1 MEMSLAQKYGGAVP
15 RYTSYPTAPHFSTEV
30 GAGIYAD
37 WLGHVGDG
45 DAASLYM
52 HVPFCQAMCWYCG
65 CFTKVVNRYGPV
77 SDYVN
82 ALLAETDIVR
92 GALGGEPDV
101 RFIHWGGGSPTILS
115 ANDFGRIVAR
125 LHRNFR
131 ISDSAEIALEM
142 DPRTTTQAYVR
153 ALAHAGVNRVSIGV
167 QDFDLTVQQA
177 INRVQP
183 FDITA
188 RVVDWLRD
196 AGINAVN
203 LDLMYGLPYQTEALI
218 ASMTEKALSLAP
230 TRIALFGYAHVP
242 WMKAHQR
249 LIDEAALPDLEA
261 RWRQAKLAADMLQD
275 AGYVR
280 IGLDHFA
287 HPDDPLAKPDVGAV
301 RRNFQGYTTDDAGSL
316 IGFGASAIGTLPNG
330 YVQNVA
336 SIKSYR
342 ETVSAGKLATVR
354 GLELST
360 DDRLRRAVIEQIMC
374 ALEVDLDNACRM
386 FGVEEAYLDEALASL
401 QPLAADDLVEISGRR
416 LRVTERGRPLVR
428 TAAAVFDSY
437 LSAGK
442 ARHSA
447 AV

>member
-1 MEMSLAQKYGGAVP
+1 MDMSLAQKYGGAVP
-15 RYTSYPTAPHFSTEV
+15 RYTSYPTAPHFSADV
-30 GAGIYAD
+30 GTDTYAN
-37 WLGHVGDG
+37 WLGNVGNG

-65 CFTKVVNRYGPV
+65 CFTKVVNRYSPV
-77 SDYVN
+77 SEYVK

-92 GALGGEPDV
+92 YHLGGEPDV

-115 ANDFGRIVAR
+115 ADDFGRIVAR

-131 ISDSAEIALEM
+131 IAEDAEVALEM
-142 DPRTTTQAYVR
+142 DPRTMTQAHVR
-153 ALAHAGVNRVSIGV
+153 ALAHAGVNRVSMGV
-167 QDFDLTVQQA
+167 QDFDSTVQQA

-196 AGINAVN
+196 AEIDAVN
-203 LDLMYGLPYQTEALI
+203 LDLMYGLPHQTEALI
-218 ASMTEKALSLAP
+218 TSMTEKALSLQP

-249 LIDEAALPDLEA
+249 LIDEATLPDLEA
-261 RWRQAKLAADMLQD
+261 RWRQAKLAAEMLQA
-275 AGYVR
+275 AGYIR

-287 HPDDPLAKPDVGAV
+287 QPNDPLAKPDAGTV
-301 RRNFQGYTTDDAGSL
+301 RRNFQGYTTDDADSL
-316 IGFGASAIGTLPNG
+316 IGFGASAIGTLPTG

-342 ETVSAGKLATVR
+342 ETVMMGKLATVR
-354 GLELST
+354 GLELSN
-360 DDRLRRAVIEQIMC
+360 DDRLRRTVIEQIMC
-374 ALEVDLDNACRM
+374 ALEVDLESACRA
-386 FGVEEAYLDEALASL
+386 FGVEEAYLDEAIASL
-401 QPLAADDLVEISGRR
+401 QPLAADDLLEITGRR
-416 LRVTERGRPLVR
+416 IKVTERGRPLVR
-428 TAAAVFDSY
+428 TAAAAFDSY
-437 LSAGK
+437 LAAGMG
-442 ARHSA
+442 RHSA